1 MKKKK
6 NTLLG
11 IMAIVGFTVFS
22 TNAQAQQPGVK
33 RVDLQKHDLSIPG
46 HEAVQVRVE
55 LSPGVLFPRHKHPGE
70 EIIYVLE
77 GLIEYKIEGKPA
89 VTLKPGDVLFVPAGA
104 IHSAKNVGK
113 SNAAELATYIVDKT
127 KPLSV
132 KVN

>member
-6 NTLLG
+6 NTLLS
-11 IMAIVGFTVFS
+11 IMAIVGLTAFS
-22 TNAQAQQPGVK
+22 ISAQAQQQGVR

-55 LSPGVLFPRHKHPGE
+55 LGPGVLFPRHKHPGE

-77 GLIEYKIEGKPA
+77 GLIEYKIDGKPA

-104 IHSAKNVGK
+104 IHSAKNVGTG
-113 SNAAELATYIVDKT
+113 NAAELATYIVDKT

-132 KVN
+132 IIR